1 MPTKNKSLST
11 LIIAEIVLI
20 VVLVALTIYVL
31 TLQNKA
37 YEQLDKAIQ
46 LRHTS
51 YHLADQLRQSSDD
64 LTRMVRTYAATADS
78 RFEAYFQAIL
88 DIRAGETPRPENYDR
103 IFWDFIIAEEA
114 DVDDFDGE
122 RISLKEL
129 MDQVGITDSE
139 FQQLS
144 EAERRSNEL
153 VNMERE
159 AMFAMKGIFKDTQG
173 NFTRSGKPDQQL
185 AIDLLFGREYHL
197 AKKNIMTPINDFLA
211 AVETRTQKNLTKA
224 QNKIQSL
231 STSSTYLYCLL
242 VGFVPILVYTI
253 RKHQKITE
261 SGLRESEEKFRL
273 LLNSTAEAIYG
284 LDTKG
289 NCTFCNPACLEI
301 LGYERE
307 DHLIGKNMHD
317 LIHHHRIDGAEYLVE
332 ECKTYLAFRNG
343 EGVHV
348 DNEVL
353 WRADGSPFDAEYTS
367 HPMRKGKEVVGSV
380 VAFHNITE
388 RKKAQNALVEAKKS
402 AENANQAKG
411 EFLAKISHE
420 IRTPMTVFMSAT
432 EHLLD
437 IDKDPE
443 HREVLELAELSS
455 QRLYTLI
462 EAVLDFSKIEVQKL
476 ELYEEKFDLR
486 KCLQNPLKMMQPK
499 ANKKNISLELEVSS
513 DVPKNI
519 VGDEYRL
526 GQILLNLIGNAIK
539 FTEEGEVKI
548 SVNLL
553 DNNLVFNVSDT
564 GTGIPEE
571 KLESIFEDFIQAD
584 NSITRKYGGAGLG
597 LAISRGLVE
606 LMGGRINVQSQ
617 LGQGSTFT
625 FNLPMKT

>member
-1 MPTKNKSLST
+1 MTTKIKSLST

-114 DVDDFDGE
+114 DIDDFDGE

-231 STSSTYLYCLL
+231 STRSTYLYCLL

-289 NCTFCNPACLEI
+289 NCIFCNPACLEI

-499 ANKKNISLELEVSS
+499 ANKKNISLELEVSP

>member
-1 MPTKNKSLST
+1 MTTKIKSLST

-231 STSSTYLYCLL
+231 STRSTYLYCLL

-289 NCTFCNPACLEI
+289 NCIFCNPACLEI

-432 EHLLD
+432 EHLLV

-499 ANKKNISLELEVSS
+499 ANKKNISLELEVSP

>member
-20 VVLVALTIYVL
+20 AVLVASTIYVL

-114 DVDDFDGE
+114 DIDDFDGE

-332 ECKTYLAFRNG
+332 ECKIYLAFRNG

-402 AENANQAKG
+402 AENANQTKG

-499 ANKKNISLELEVSS
+499 ANKKNISLELEVSP

>member
-1 MPTKNKSLST
+1 
-11 LIIAEIVLI
+11 
-20 VVLVALTIYVL
+20 
-31 TLQNKA
+31 
-37 YEQLDKAIQ
+37 
-46 LRHTS
+46 
-51 YHLADQLRQSSDD
+51 
-64 LTRMVRTYAATADS
+64 
-78 RFEAYFQAIL
+78 
-88 DIRAGETPRPENYDR
+88 
-103 IFWDFIIAEEA
+103 
-114 DVDDFDGE
+114 
-122 RISLKEL
+122 
-129 MDQVGITDSE
+129 
-139 FQQLS
+139 
-144 EAERRSNEL
+144 
-153 VNMERE
+153 MERE

-173 NFTRSGKPDQQL
+173 DFTRSGKPDQQL

-197 AKKNIMTPINDFLA
+197 AKKNIMTPINEFLA
-211 AVETRTQKNLTKA
+211 TVETRTQKNLTKA

-231 STSSTYLYCLL
+231 STRSTYLYCLL
-242 VGFVPILVYTI
+242 AGFVPILIYTI

-307 DHLIGKNMHD
+307 DLLVGKNMHD
-317 LIHHHRIDGAEYLVE
+317 LIHHHRIDGAEYPVE
-332 ECKTYLAFRNG
+332 ECKIYLAFRKG
-343 EGVHV
+343 KGAHV
-348 DNEVL
+348 DNEVM
-353 WRADGSPFDAEYTS
+353 WRADGSHFDAEYTS
-367 HPMRKGKEVVGSV
+367 HPIRKGKGVVGSV
-380 VAFHNITE
+380 VAFHDITE

-402 AENANQAKG
+402 AEKANLAKG

-420 IRTPMTVFMSAT
+420 IRTPMTVFISAT
-432 EHLLD
+432 EYLLD

-443 HREVLELAELSS
+443 HREVLELADLSS

-462 EAVLDFSKIEVQKL
+462 EAILDFSKIEDQKL

-486 KCLQNPLKMMQPK
+486 KCLQNSLKMMQPT
-499 ANKKNISLELEVSS
+499 ANKKNISLELEVSP

-519 VGDEYRL
+519 MGDEYRL

-548 SVNLL
+548 SVNLH
-553 DNNLVFNVSDT
+553 DNNLVFNVSDA
-564 GTGIPEE
+564 GIGIPEE

-584 NSITRKYGGAGLG
+584 NSITRKHSGAGLG
-597 LAISRGLVE
+597 LAISKGLVE